1 MFSFDKITAS
11 RGYHVYRNSS
21 WYNAKPG
28 QRVKAEKATSATS
41 KSIDPF
47 ACAIKIKNRFFD
59 NWITVGHI
67 PRETLHH
74 CYFFMKEGGEISG
87 YLVSTNY
94 KPSPIPAG
102 GLEVPLLLTFSVK
115 NEQIFEQMKEFVTN
129 LYDYEYTGMKE
140 DESEDED
147 SDDENVIEVKL
158 NDGEGQTGPGQTT
171 IELEGKESREEP
183 LAEDQNKENVQMKE
197 KIVIEID

>member
-1 MFSFDKITAS
+1 
-11 RGYHVYRNSS
+11 
-21 WYNAKPG
+21 
-28 QRVKAEKATSATS
+28 
-41 KSIDPF
+41 
-47 ACAIKIKNRFFD
+47 
-59 NWITVGHI
+59 
-67 PRETLHH
+67 
-74 CYFFMKEGGEISG
+74 MKEWGEISG

-115 NEQIFEQMKEFVTN
+115 NEQIFEQMKKFVTT
-129 LYDYEYTGMKE
+129 LYDYEYAAIIK
-140 DESEDED
+140 DESEDEE

-183 LAEDQNKENVQMKE
+183 VVEDQNKENVQMKE
-197 KIVIEID
+197 KTVIEID

>member
-1 MFSFDKITAS
+1 
-11 RGYHVYRNSS
+11 
-21 WYNAKPG
+21 
-28 QRVKAEKATSATS
+28 
-41 KSIDPF
+41 
-47 ACAIKIKNRFFD
+47 
-59 NWITVGHI
+59 
-67 PRETLHH
+67 
-74 CYFFMKEGGEISG
+74 MKKGGEISG

-115 NEQIFEQMKEFVTN
+115 NEQIFEQMKEFVTTF
-129 LYDYEYTGMKE
+129 YDHAYTGIKK

-171 IELEGKESREEP
+171 IELEGKESQEEP
-183 LAEDQNKENVQMKE
+183 VVENQNKEKVQMKE
-197 KIVIEID
+197 KNSY